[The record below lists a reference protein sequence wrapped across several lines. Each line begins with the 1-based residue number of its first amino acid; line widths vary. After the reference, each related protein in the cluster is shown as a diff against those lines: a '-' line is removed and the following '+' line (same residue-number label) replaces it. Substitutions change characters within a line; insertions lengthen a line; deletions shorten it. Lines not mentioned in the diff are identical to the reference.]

1 MCGAVVYIVLFLLF
15 FLILTTFKGESRN
28 KENFRD
34 PIYLN
39 PRKLIDDYYP
49 KSNWTIYGPQSH
61 ILSGFPFY
69 PKAY

>member
-1 MCGAVVYIVLFLLF
+1 MCKVVVILVLSILF
-15 FLILTTFKGESRN
+15 FLILVNIKSSN
-28 KENFRD
+28 KRENFRD

-49 KSNWTIYGPQSH
+49 RSNWTIYGPQSH